1 MTDRQHRPN
10 PVELNTR
17 TTLRAPAFQALLI
30 QCAAF
35 LLTLLIVA
43 GVAEATD
50 APVPIALAALLQGG
64 LAATMSYWRRL
75 ARWWLF
81 IQFLFP
87 AAIVATQLLHLPPT
101 LYLAAFVLLLGLYW
115 TTFRTQVPFYPS
127 RPAAW
132 NAVAALLPQ
141 ERPVKFI
148 DIGSGIGGLV
158 LNLAGRR
165 PDSEFFGIE
174 LAPLAWLV
182 SSLRA
187 RIGGGRGHFIRGD
200 YTRLDLAQYDVV
212 FAYLSPAAMPDLWR
226 KANAEMR
233 PGSLLLS
240 YEFQIPTVPPQ
251 SVTQPASGG
260 PALYGW
266 HM

>member
-1 MTDRQHRPN
+1 MTDRQRRSH
-10 PVELNTR
+10 PVDLNTQS
-17 TTLRAPAFQALLI
+17 TLRAPAFQALLI
-30 QCAAF
+30 QCASF
-35 LLTLLIVA
+35 LLILLIMA
-43 GVAEATD
+43 GVAATID
-50 APVPIALAALLQGG
+50 TPVPIALAALLQGG
-64 LAATMSYWRRL
+64 LAAMMSYWRGL

-87 AAIVATQLLHLPPT
+87 AAIVAAQLLHLPPT
-101 LYLAAFVLLLGLYW
+101 LYLAAFVFLLGLYW

-127 RPAAW
+127 RPATW

-141 ERPVKFI
+141 DRPVKFI

-158 LNLAGRR
+158 LNLAGQRR
-165 PDSEFFGIE
+165 DSEFIGIE
-174 LAPLAWLV
+174 LAPLAWLI

-200 YTRLDLAQYDVV
+200 YTHLDLAQYDAV

-240 YEFQIPTVPPQ
+240 YEFPIPSVPPQ
-251 SVTQPASGG
+251 IVTQPVSDG

>member
-1 MTDRQHRPN
+1 MTDRQRREN
-10 PVELNTR
+10 TVGLNTQSA
-17 TTLRAPAFQALLI
+17 LRAPAFEALLI
-30 QCAAF
+30 QCASF
-35 LLTLLIVA
+35 LILLLIVI
-43 GVAEATD
+43 GVAATIETS
-50 APVPIALAALLQGG
+50 VPTALAALLQGG
-64 LAATMSYWRRL
+64 LAAMMSYWRGL

-87 AAIVATQLLHLPPT
+87 ATIVATQLLHLPPT
-101 LYLAAFVLLLGLYW
+101 LYLVAFVFLLGLYW

-127 RPAAW
+127 RPATW
-132 NAVAALLPQ
+132 DAVSALLPQ
-141 ERPVKFI
+141 DRPVKFI

-165 PDSEFFGIE
+165 RDSDFIGIE
-174 LAPLAWLV
+174 LAPLAWLI

-187 RIGGGRGHFIRGD
+187 RIGGSRGHFMRGD

-240 YEFQIPTVPPQ
+240 YEFSIPAVPPQ
-251 SVTQPASGG
+251 IATQPVSDG
-260 PALYGW
+260 PSLYGW